1 MQGVKNLPAGEQ
13 QAAVVVAVP
22 PSMDV
27 LSRSSQNLSTF
38 HAGVK
43 NLLAGEQQA
52 AVTVAVEALMDAKPE
67 ADAFATFDPKARFTL
82 LPYLL
87 KYQLAGNAFCE
98 WHQDRLVVVDSW
110 GFFMHALT
118 RLHLVNP
125 LANSMDPDTQLGPCV
140 CRRRRGGRRGRRARR
155 AKPSCS

>member
-13 QAAVVVAVP
+13 QAAVVVAVS
-22 PSMDV
+22 PSMIV
-27 LSRSSQNLSTF
+27 LSRSSQKLSTF

-82 LPYLL
+82 T
-87 KYQLAGNAFCE
+87 F
-98 WHQDRLVVVDSW
+98 
-110 GFFMHALT
+110 
-118 RLHLVNP
+118 
-125 LANSMDPDTQLGPCV
+125 
-140 CRRRRGGRRGRRARR
+140 
-155 AKPSCS
+155 